1 MSDRLVDSNKIKKAI
16 ESLYT
21 AYLPKGAS
29 PWIYLRW
36 AAHRRALTQANFS
49 LEIDPTKVDVNVH
62 PTKSDVHFLHE
73 DEMVEGIISAIQE
86 VLAGANTSRSFSVQV
101 SGRAA

>member
-1 MSDRLVDSNKIKKAI
+1 MD
-16 ESLYT
+16 SLYT

-29 PWIYLRW
+29 PWVYLRYVVCLQDSEKCTTTN
-36 AAHRRALTQANFS
+36 AS

-73 DEMVEGIISAIQE
+73 DEMIEAIVGAVQG
-86 VLAGANTSRSFSVQV
+86 VLAGANISRSFSVQV
-101 SGRAA
+101 RPSNHAVSCG